1 MKLRIILVILA
12 LVSVVG
18 VPFAL
23 RPTENL
29 LAAAD
34 DTVVIVTPHNEAIRF
49 EFARAFAEYYQAKT
63 GRTVRVDWR
72 LVGGTSEIARY
83 LQSEFLT
90 ADERVGGATAGIGI
104 DLFFGGGAFD
114 FMVQAAAGR
123 LVPSDVIKTH
133 PEWFNEATIPLSV
146 SGEPYYDPD
155 GAWIGTCLSS
165 FGICYNVDS
174 LERLGVK
181 ELPSGWQDLTD
192 PLFFKQVALADPT
205 KSGSAA
211 KAFEMV
217 IQQQMQREV
226 DLEDETPESIAKGWE
241 LGLQLILKA
250 SANARYFTES
260 AGKVPM
266 DVSLGDAAIGMCIDF
281 YGRFQSEAVKIG
293 DQPSRMGYFTPVGG
307 SSVGVDPIGLLRG
320 APNKAVAEAFI
331 EFVLSLEGQK
341 LWNFEVGTPGGPVKY
356 ALRRLPVRKELY
368 TPEFTKFR
376 SDPEVLPYEE
386 AKFFTYHEAWTA
398 PLFSPL
404 RFIIRVTCLDAHDE
418 QAAAWKAIIDA
429 DFPSEAV
436 AKFTDISAVDY
447 QQAMDV
453 IKPTL
458 KNPDRLVEVKLAK
471 QLGDHFRKQYRE
483 AKELAEAA
491 SRRDG
496 FQPPKTANPG
506 EAGEPLQS
514 TSGDLQLASP
524 VSASLRLPT
533 QPNGEAAP

>member
-1 MKLRIILVILA
+1 MNLRIVFVVLA
-12 LVSVVG
+12 LVAIVG

-23 RPTENL
+23 KPTENL

-49 EFARAFAEYYQAKT
+49 EFAHAFAEWYEART
-63 GRTVRVDWR
+63 GRSVRVDWR

-90 ADERVGGATAGIGI
+90 ADERVGGDGPPTAGIGI

-114 FMVQAAAGR
+114 FMQQAAAGR
-123 LVPSDVIKTH
+123 LVPSDVIRTH
-133 PEWFNEATIPLSV
+133 PEWFNDESIPLSV

-165 FGICYNVDS
+165 FGICYNSDS
-174 LERLGVK
+174 LERLGIEK
-181 ELPSGWQDLTD
+181 LPAGWQDLTD
-192 PLFFKQVALADPT
+192 PRFFKQVALADPT

-217 IQQQMQREV
+217 IQQQMQQEV
-226 DLEDETPESIAKGWE
+226 DLEDETPQSIAKGWE

-250 SANARYFTES
+250 SANARYFTEA

-281 YGRFQSEAVKIG
+281 YGRFQSEAVTIG
-293 DQPSRMGYFTPVGG
+293 DAPSRMGYFTPVGG

-320 APNKAVAEAFI
+320 APNPEVAEAFI

-341 LWNFEVGTPGGPVKY
+341 LWNFKVGTPGGPTRY
-356 ALRRLPVRKELY
+356 ALRRLPIRKELY
-368 TPEFTKFR
+368 APDLTQFR

-404 RFIIRVTCLDAHDE
+404 RFIIRVTSLDAHDE

-429 DFPSEAV
+429 DFPPEAL
-436 AKFTDISAVDY
+436 ARFTDVSAVNY
-447 QQAMDV
+447 QQALAV
-453 IKPTL
+453 IRPTL
-458 KNPDRLVEVKLAK
+458 KNPDRLEEVKLAK
-471 QLGDHFRKQYRE
+471 KLGDHFRTQYRE
-483 AKELAEAA
+483 AEALAKE
-491 SRRDG
+491 G
-496 FQPPKTANPG
+496 K
-506 EAGEPLQS
+506 
-514 TSGDLQLASP
+514 
-524 VSASLRLPT
+524 
-533 QPNGEAAP
+533 